1 MNQTMT
7 MLFAFLES
15 SGIWAPIVFLLF
27 HSLRQFLFI
36 PVTVLCL
43 VGGILFGT
51 LLGSIYSIIG
61 LTLSCILFYFFH
73 QTMPKTFGKI
83 QRMKEKWLGDRVSF
97 TNGQISIL
105 RCVPFMQYHLL
116 SLIMLER
123 KRNLFSFTKQ
133 SFLTNIP
140 LAFLYTYFGQSIR
153 TLSPSMIVGVLVA
166 FTLLFYLFREKQ
178 VKIKWKKFFVEKAS

>member
-1 MNQTMT
+1 MDQTMT

-15 SGIWAPIVFLLF
+15 SGIWAPIVFILF
-27 HSLRQFLFI
+27 HSLRQFLFL

-51 LLGSIYSIIG
+51 ILGSIYSLVG

-97 TNGQISIL
+97 TYGQIALL

-123 KRNLFSFTKQ
+123 KKNLFSFTKK

-140 LAFLYTYFGQSIR
+140 LAILYTFFGQSIS
-153 TLSPSMIVGVLVA
+153 TLSLSIIIGILA
-166 FTLLFYLFREKQ
+166 TFTILFYVLREKQ
-178 VKIKWKKFFVEKAS
+178 IRIKWKEFFVEKAS